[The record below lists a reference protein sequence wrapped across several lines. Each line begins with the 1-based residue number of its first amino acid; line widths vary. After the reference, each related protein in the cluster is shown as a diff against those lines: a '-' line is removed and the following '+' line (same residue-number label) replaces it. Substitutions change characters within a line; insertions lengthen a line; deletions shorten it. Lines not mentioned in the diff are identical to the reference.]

1 MRLDC
6 RNEAEWVVSRRQGNQ
21 GGWERWLEGGG
32 RGGGMVGRGEGKEE
46 RVGAR
51 SQTRCEL
58 APPIWAHPNE
68 LAGDTLVQAGNR
80 WVEVGGG
87 GGWWEEARN
96 STVTIDR

>member
-46 RVGAR
+46 RVCG
-51 SQTRCEL
+51 
-58 APPIWAHPNE
+58 NE
-68 LAGDTLVQAGNR
+68 IVA
-80 WVEVGGG
+80 
-87 GGWWEEARN
+87 
-96 STVTIDR
+96 